1 MGHKSK
7 SAPRRGSLMYYP
19 RVRAR
24 RITGRIRTWPHL
36 SGAPRLLGFA
46 GYKVGTTHLIM
57 VENRAKSPL
66 FGREVVREVT
76 VVEVPPLFIYGY
88 RAYTKTPKGLK
99 TLGEVIHTPLPK
111 FADRALTVP
120 KNSDFSKVQKFLE
133 NNFDKIVEFRV
144 LALTQ
149 PHKSGLG
156 KKTPE
161 VLEIKVGG
169 DEIKA
174 AFDYVKELLG
184 KEIRAKDFFTEGQV
198 LDVISVTKGKGFA
211 GAVKRFGVK
220 IQPNW
225 HKHRKGHRVVGAISP
240 SRPHMMFTIPRPGK
254 MGFHQRTE
262 YNKLILKVGDNPS
275 EVNIEGG
282 FLHYGL
288 VRSDYILVSGTLP
301 GPAKRLVRFRHPI
314 RAKTPKLE
322 PPKILSISLASKQ
335 GV

>member
-24 RITGRIRTWPHL
+24 RITGRIRTWPHIE
-36 SGAPRLLGFA
+36 GAPRLLGFA
-46 GYKVGTTHLIM
+46 GYKVGTTHIIM
-57 VENRAKSPL
+57 VDNKPKSPL
-66 FGREVVREVT
+66 FGREVIREVT
-76 VVEVPPLFIYGY
+76 VVEVPPIYIWGL
-88 RAYTKTPKGLK
+88 RAYTKTQKGLK
-99 TLGEVIHTPLPK
+99 ALGEVIHAPLPK
-111 FADRALTVP
+111 FADRILTSP
-120 KNSDFSKVQKFLE
+120 KKIDSSKIQTFIEDNL
-133 NNFDKIVEFRV
+133 DKVAELRV
-144 LALTQ
+144 LAITQ

-161 VLEIKVGG
+161 ILEIKVGCG
-169 DEIKA
+169 DVKDAYNYVREI
-174 AFDYVKELLG
+174 LG
-184 KEIRAKDFFTEGQV
+184 KEIRAMDFFSEGQI
-198 LDVISVTKGKGFA
+198 LDVIAVTKGKGFA

-262 YNKLILKVGDNPS
+262 YNKLILKVGGNPS
-275 EVNIEGG
+275 DINVAGG

-288 VRSDYILVSGTLP
+288 VKSDYVLVSGTLP
-301 GPAKRLVRFRHPI
+301 GLRKRLVRFRYPV
-314 RAKTPKLE
+314 RAKIPKLE
-322 PPKILSISLASKQ
+322 PPKILSVSMASKQ

>member
-19 RVRAR
+19 RARAR

-36 SGAPRLLGFA
+36 VGAPRLLGFA

-57 VENRAKSPL
+57 IDNRAKSPL

-76 VVEVPPLFIYGY
+76 VVEVPPLYAYGF
-88 RAYTKTPKGLK
+88 RAYAKTPKGLK
-99 TLGEVIHTPLPK
+99 TIGEVIHALLPK
-111 FADRALTVP
+111 FAERIFTLP
-120 KNSDFSKVQKFLE
+120 KKNDFIKVQTFIE
-133 NNFDKIVEFRV
+133 NNLDKIAEFRV

-149 PHKSGLG
+149 PQKSGLG

-161 VLEIKVGG
+161 ILEIKVGG
-169 DEIKA
+169 DDIKA
-174 AFDYVKELLG
+174 SYNYIKEILG
-184 KEIRAKDFFTEGQV
+184 KEIRAKDFFSEGQLV
-198 LDVISVTKGKGFA
+198 DTIAVNKGKGFA

-254 MGFHQRTE
+254 MGYHQRTE
-262 YNKLILKVGDNPS
+262 YNKLILKVGEKPS
-275 EVNIEGG
+275 EVNVAGG

-288 VRSDYILVSGTLP
+288 VKSDYILVSGTVP
-301 GPAKRLVRFRHPI
+301 GPAKRLVRFRYPV
-314 RAKTPKLE
+314 RAKTPKME

>member
-24 RITGRIRTWPHL
+24 RITGRIRTWPRL
-36 SGAPRLLGFA
+36 VGAPRLLGFA

-57 VENRAKSPL
+57 VDNRAKSPL

-76 VVEVPPLFIYGY
+76 VVEVPPLYVYGF
-88 RAYTKTPKGLK
+88 RAYAKTPKGLK
-99 TLGEVIHTPLPK
+99 AIGEVIHTPLPK
-111 FADRALTVP
+111 FAERILAPP
-120 KNSDFSKVQKFLE
+120 KKNDFIKVQTFIE
-133 NNFDKIVEFRV
+133 NNLDKIAEFRV
-144 LALTQ
+144 LVLTQ
-149 PHKSGLG
+149 PQKSGLG

-161 VLEIKVGG
+161 ILEIKVGG
-169 DEIKA
+169 DDIKSSYNYIKEI
-174 AFDYVKELLG
+174 LG
-184 KEIRAKDFFTEGQV
+184 KEIRAKDFFSEGQFV
-198 LDVISVTKGKGFA
+198 DTIAVTKGKGFA

-254 MGFHQRTE
+254 MGYHQRTE
-262 YNKLILKVGDNPS
+262 YNKLILKVGEKPS
-275 EVNIEGG
+275 EINVAGG

-288 VRSDYILVSGTLP
+288 VKSDYILVSGAVP
-301 GPAKRLVRFRHPI
+301 GPAKRLVRFRYPV
-314 RAKTPKLE
+314 RAKTPKME

>member
-1 MGHKSK
+1 
-7 SAPRRGSLMYYP
+7 MYYP

-36 SGAPRLLGFA
+36 SGTPRLLGFA

-120 KNSDFSKVQKFLE
+120 KNGDFSKIQQFLE
-133 NNFDKIVEFRV
+133 KNLDKIVEFRV

-174 AFDYVKELLG
+174 VFDYVKALLG

-198 LDVISVTKGKGFA
+198 LDAISVTKGKGFA

-301 GPAKRLVRFRHPI
+301 GPAKRLVRFRYPI

>member
-24 RITGRIRTWPHL
+24 RITGRIRTWPSL
-36 SGAPRLLGFA
+36 EGEPRLLGFA
-46 GYKVGTTHLIM
+46 GYKVGTTHIIM
-57 VENRAKSPL
+57 LDNKPKSPS
-66 FGREVVREVT
+66 FGREIMREVT
-76 VVEVPPLFIYGY
+76 VVEVPPIYIWGY
-88 RAYTKTPKGLK
+88 RAYVKTPKGLK
-99 TLGEVIHTPLPK
+99 ALGEVIHTPLPK
-111 FADRALTVP
+111 FAERILTIP
-120 KNSDFSKVQKFLE
+120 KKSNASKIQIFIE
-133 NNFDKIVEFRV
+133 SNMDKVAEFRA

-149 PHKSGLG
+149 PHRSGLG

-169 DEIKA
+169 GDVKA
-174 AFDYVKELLG
+174 AYDYVKGILG
-184 KEIRAKDFFTEGQV
+184 KEITAKEFFSEGQI
-198 LDVISVTKGKGFA
+198 LDVIAVTKGKGFA

-240 SRPHMMFTIPRPGK
+240 SRPHMMFTVPRPGK

-262 YNKLILKVGDNPS
+262 YNKLILKVGEKPS
-275 EVNIEGG
+275 EININGG

-288 VRSDYILVSGTLP
+288 VKSDYVLVSGSLP
-301 GPAKRLVRFRHPI
+301 GSTKRLVRFRYPI
-314 RAKTPKLE
+314 RVKTPKLE

>member
-24 RITGRIRTWPHL
+24 RITGRIRTWPFVGG
-36 SGAPRLLGFA
+36 SPRLLGFA

-88 RAYTKTPKGLK
+88 RAYTETTAGLK
-99 TLGEVIHTPLPK
+99 TIGEVIHTPLPK

-120 KNSDFSKVQKFLE
+120 KKTDFSKVQTFID
-133 NNFDKIVEFRV
+133 NNLDKIVEFRV

-169 DEIKA
+169 DDVKAVYSYVREI
-174 AFDYVKELLG
+174 LG
-184 KEIRAKDFFTEGQV
+184 KELRAKDFFTEGQL
-198 LDVISVTKGKGFA
+198 LDVISVTRGKGFA

-225 HKHRKGHRVVGAISP
+225 HKHRKGKRVVGAISP
-240 SRPHMMFTIPRPGK
+240 SKPHMMFTVPRPGK

-262 YNKLILKVGDNPS
+262 YNKLILKVGENPS
-275 EVNIEGG
+275 EINVAGG

-288 VRSDYILVSGTLP
+288 VKGDYILVSGTVP
-301 GPAKRLVRFRHPI
+301 GPSKRIVRFRYPI
-314 RAKTPKLE
+314 RTKTPKLE
-322 PPKILSISLASKQ
+322 PPKILCVSLSSKQ